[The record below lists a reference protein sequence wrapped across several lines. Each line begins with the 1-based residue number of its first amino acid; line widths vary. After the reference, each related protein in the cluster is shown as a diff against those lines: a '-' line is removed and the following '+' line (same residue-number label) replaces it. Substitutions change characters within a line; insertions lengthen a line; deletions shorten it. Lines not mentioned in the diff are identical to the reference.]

1 VNFVRV
7 LIVVS
12 GFSSLLRSSMV
23 DNTRQLVFKG
33 GDMCRFAFFD
43 SAIQSALH
51 WLRKRNSAAELYAV
65 SLYKGA
71 IDCSEHNSSRLFQ
84 PNRSDAFYKDNAD
97 KKTPN
102 KVAQMPKI
110 KVALAGVG
118 NCASALTQGLTY
130 YSMFTENPIGLRNPK
145 LAGYT
150 PSDIQIV
157 AAFDIDKRKVGKDL
171 NQAIFAQPNNAP
183 RVTDIPATG
192 VTVQK
197 GPLLD
202 GIGKS
207 TQNIVQLSSQP
218 DTNVAHALREAGA
231 EILVN
236 LLPSGATEAS
246 HHYAE
251 QALTANCAFINATP
265 TFIASD
271 AAWAKRFENAQLPLA
286 GDDLVDQ
293 VGSTALH
300 KTLLKL
306 LSNNGVKITE
316 TYQLDV
322 GGGTESLD
330 TLDRTRETKRIIKT
344 QSVASSLPYK
354 AEIVAGSTDYVDFLQ
369 NNRDSYFWIKGV
381 YFCNAPMQIDLKFS
395 TVDAPNAGSV
405 LFDVIRAMKTALNK
419 KQAGAIIPI
428 SAYAFKRPP
437 QMLPLETAEK
447 TFTTFIKE
455 NSSA

>member
-1 VNFVRV
+1 MAVPPCLAPLN
-7 LIVVS
+7 
-12 GFSSLLRSSMV
+12 
-23 DNTRQLVFKG
+23 KG
-33 GDMCRFAFFD
+33 G
-43 SAIQSALH
+43 
-51 WLRKRNSAAELYAV
+51 
-65 SLYKGA
+65 
-71 IDCSEHNSSRLFQ
+71 IDCTKRVSSRRFQ
-84 PNRSDAFYKDNAD
+84 PHRSDAFYKDNAD
-97 KKTPN
+97 KKTPY

-118 NCASALTQGLTY
+118 NCASAFIQGLRY
-130 YSMFTENPIGLRNPK
+130 YSMFAEKPVGLRNPR
-145 LAGYT
+145 LGGFAA
-150 PSDIQIV
+150 SDIHVV

-171 NQAIFAQPNNAP
+171 AEAIFAQPNNAP
-183 RVTDIPATG
+183 RVTDIPKTG

-207 TQNIVQLSSQP
+207 AQSIIQLSSTP
-218 DTNVAHALREAGA
+218 DANVAQALRAAEA

-236 LLPSGATEAS
+236 LLPSGATNAS
-246 HHYAE
+246 RHYAE
-251 QALTANCAFINATP
+251 QALAANCAFINATP
-265 TFIASD
+265 TYIASD
-271 AAWAKRFENAQLPLA
+271 AAWAKRFQTAQLPVA

-306 LSNNGVKITE
+306 LSDNGVKITE

-330 TLDRTRETKRIIKT
+330 TLDRTREAKRIIKT

-354 AEIVAGSTDYVDFLQ
+354 TEIVAGSTDYVDFLQ
-369 NNRDSYFWIKGV
+369 NNRDSYFWISGT

-405 LFDVIRAMKTALNK
+405 LFDVVRATKLALNK
-419 KQAGAIIPI
+419 KLNGALIPI
-428 SAYAFKRPP
+428 CAYAFKRPP
-437 QMLPLETAEK
+437 QMMPLETAEK
-447 TFTTFIKE
+447 AFNTFIKE
-455 NSSA
+455 NTST